1 MALDKFGGYTTTTYG
16 YKPEL
21 DVALGRLESIAKQY
35 APGGG
40 LAKTLTTA
48 QESNLQQGKR
58 KSMSNIAQQLVSSGL
73 ANTTNLPS
81 AELGYEAE
89 VMAPART
96 QLDAEIAKMYMDAQ
110 MAIAQH
116 MGQQTSQ
123 ANQMQYGAIQS
134 AMRNVGQGGGGG
146 TGFMQGYGGGGGGYG
161 SSLTGGLNYPGGGA
175 VSGEGDGTTTP
186 IQQTATAQPT
196 TVTPQPG
203 RIETAQNTAAS
214 QWLFGG
220 GMGLAPTYTL
230 LNEPDYTT
238 PGGGTATQSEWDLA
252 QARLQARYSPPTP
265 VPVSGKPWEYA
276 NPLTYFRNKLT
287 GKIPM

>member
-58 KSMSNIAQQLVSSGL
+58 KSMSNIAQQLVSAGL

-116 MGQQTSQ
+116 MGQQESQ
-123 ANQMQYGAIQS
+123 ANQMQYGAIQG
-134 AMRNVGQGGGGG
+134 AMRNVQQPRN
-146 TGFMQGYGGGGGGYG
+146 TGFMEGYGGGGGGV
-161 SSLTGGLNYPGGGA
+161 SSPFEGIGGFSVPSGGGTTA
-175 VSGEGDGTTTP
+175 GGGGGTVTPTVS
-186 IQQTATAQPT
+186 

-203 RIETAQNTAAS
+203 RIESALRYAPGYGVGVGVAPV
-214 QWLFGG
+214 
-220 GMGLAPTYTL
+220 PTYSL
-230 LNEPDYTT
+230 LNK
-238 PGGGTATQSEWDLA
+238 GGTFYGAG
-252 QARLQARYSPPTP
+252 Y
-265 VPVSGKPWEYA
+265 
-276 NPLTYFRNKLT
+276 T
-287 GKIPM
+287 GKW